1 MASSERACV
10 FIDGG
15 YVRAMLHYH
24 YSDLPIDFLKF
35 SNELCQGC
43 ERFRTYYYMCPPY
56 QSNPP
61 TQQEKQMKSDF
72 DKFISR
78 LKLHPRFEIRLGR
91 LQRSY
96 DPRKEFEQKGV
107 DVLLSIDLTDLS
119 ATGKVDKAIIVSA
132 DSDFAPAIQRA
143 KENHMIVELASFSQ
157 HRSQVL
163 FSLCDERILIDST
176 MIDRIRL

>member
-1 MASSERACV
+1 MN
-10 FIDGG
+10 
-15 YVRAMLHYH
+15 YVKVVKDSGL
-24 YSDLPIDFLKF
+24 III
-35 SNELCQGC
+35 CG
-43 ERFRTYYYMCPPY
+43 PPY

-78 LKLHPRFEIRLGR
+78 LKLYPRFEIRLGR

-96 DPRKEFEQKGV
+96 DPHKKFEQKGV

-132 DSDFAPAIQRA
+132 DSDFALQFNEQKKP
-143 KENHMIVELASFSQ
+143 HD
-157 HRSQVL
+157 
-163 FSLCDERILIDST
+163 C
-176 MIDRIRL
+176 